1 MLPSGIS
8 SHQDIDHNSC
18 VEFQGRPR
26 NKNRRKRFRL
36 FTLHDVYV
44 YTHTL
49 SRCISNCELKHASS
63 NFETRYIHV

>member
-1 MLPSGIS
+1 MLSSGIS
-8 SHQDIDHNSC
+8 SHPDIDHNSC
-18 VEFQGRPR
+18 VEFQGRPP
-26 NKNRRKRFRL
+26 NKKRRKRSRL
-36 FTLHDVYV
+36 FTLHDVYA